1 MSQDWVRIETY
12 DHILK
17 ITFNR
22 PEKKN
27 ALAPDMYEAV
37 SEALTQADAD
47 DNIRLV
53 YLTGT
58 QDSFTAGNDLTTFID
73 NPNSDAAL
81 RFIKAISVTET
92 PIVAAVNG
100 LAVGVGVTMLLH
112 CDLVYAVESAKFN
125 FAFIDLGIVP
135 EAASSLL
142 VPAMVGHRRAAE
154 LLMLGEKFDA
164 NTAQE
169 IGLVNKVLSAD
180 ELEDVA
186 WGNAEKLATKPPTA
200 LRQTK
205 MLLKRGQAEAVA
217 ETIDYELGI
226 FAERIASEET
236 RAIMQA
242 ILERRK

>member
-186 WGNAEKLATKPPTA
+186 WAMLKTRHKTTHSFAPNKNAP
-200 LRQTK
+200 
-205 MLLKRGQAEAVA
+205 QAWASEAVA